1 MLGCTVTNCSCREGR
16 DAAAEKEGDGD
27 GDEEWGEI
35 AEKEGERELGLRRVT
50 KLQIRKK
57 MEMGM
62 RRGTKLLT
70 EGRRWR

>member
-35 AEKEGERELGLRRVT
+35 AEKEGRERAGVE
-50 KLQIRKK
+50 
-57 MEMGM
+57 
-62 RRGTKLLT
+62 
-70 EGRRWR
+70 EGD